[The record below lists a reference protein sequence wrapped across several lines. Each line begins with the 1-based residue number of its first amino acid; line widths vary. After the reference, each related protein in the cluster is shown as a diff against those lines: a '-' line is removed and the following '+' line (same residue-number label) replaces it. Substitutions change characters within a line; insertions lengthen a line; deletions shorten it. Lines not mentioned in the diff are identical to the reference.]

1 MFERTCK
8 LPKNHSFFLFGARGS
23 GKTSLIRSQVKQT
36 PLLWIDLLDRKVED
50 RYLTDPGLLYQ
61 ECQAGG
67 FQWVVIDEVQKA
79 PLLLDA
85 VHRVI
90 ESVEFSPP
98 KFALT
103 GSSARKLR
111 HGAANLLA
119 GRAFVRNLYPLTHR
133 ECGDSFDLE
142 QVLNFGTLPK
152 MFGLTD
158 DEERHD
164 FLTSYGLTY
173 LNEEVWAEHLIQ
185 DLEPFRKFLEVAA
198 QTNGQIINYAKIGRD
213 VRAHEKTVKKYF
225 QILEDT
231 LLGFLLE
238 PYHRSIRKRQ
248 LQSPKFFLFDLGVKR
263 ALERSLRQ
271 RVIPQTYAF
280 GRAFEHLVLV
290 ELIRLNDYGRKD
302 FRFSHFLTKDE
313 DEIDLII
320 ERPGLPLALVEIKAA
335 TKTTAD
341 DTRYMRSIIPDIG
354 PCDAYCLSLDPHERV
369 QDGIHYLPW
378 IKGLAALGV

>member
-1 MFERTCK
+1 MFERTCN
-8 LPKNHSFFLFGARGS
+8 LPKNHSFFLFGARGT
-23 GKTSLIRSQVKQT
+23 GKTSLIRAQVNQA
-36 PLLWIDLLDRKVED
+36 PLLWIDLLDRKLED
-50 RYLTDPGLLYQ
+50 RYRTDPGLLYQ
-61 ECQAGG
+61 ECQSGK

-79 PLLLDA
+79 PFLLDV

-90 ESVEFSPP
+90 ESTEFSPP

-119 GRAFVRNLYPLTHR
+119 GRAFVRNLHPLTSR
-133 ECGDSFDLE
+133 ECSDAFDLE

-152 MFGLTD
+152 IFGLAD
-158 DEERHD
+158 DERND

-198 QTNGQIINYAKIGRD
+198 QTNGQIVNYAKIGRD

-231 LLGFLLE
+231 LLGFFLE
-238 PYHRSIRKRQ
+238 PYHRSVRKRQ

-263 ALERSLRQ
+263 ALERTLRQ
-271 RVIPQTYAF
+271 RIIPQTYAF
-280 GRAFEHLVLV
+280 GRAFEHLVLL
-290 ELIRLNDYGRKD
+290 ELVRLNDYGKKD
-302 FRFSHFLTKDE
+302 FRFSYFLTKDE
-313 DEIDLII
+313 GEIDLII
-320 ERPGLPLALVEIKAA
+320 ERPGLPLALVEIKA
-335 TKTTAD
+335 TNKTSAD
-341 DTRYMRSIIPDIG
+341 DTRYMRSIMPEIG
-354 PCDAYCLSLDPHERV
+354 PCEAFCLSIDPHERM
-369 QDGIHYLPW
+369 QDGVLHLPW
-378 IKGLAALGV
+378 MKGLSELGV